1 MQKIRT
7 ILLATV
13 AVVAISKQSAV
24 AQGFNVGDNVAS
36 FSVGVGGNYGASST
50 YSSQTPALGLG
61 YEHGLMDLGPGV
73 LGIGGYLGYKS
84 LAYKY
89 SVPGVEYDWNWR
101 YTIIGVRGNWHYNEW
116 HGLDELDVYGGLMLS
131 YNSVK
136 WNDNTRYPANF
147 IRTPSSASSG
157 VGLSALLGARY
168 YFTPQLGGQ
177 LELGYG
183 ISYASLGLAYK
194 F

>member
-1 MQKIRT
+1 
-7 ILLATV
+7 
-13 AVVAISKQSAV
+13 
-24 AQGFNVGDNVAS
+24 
-36 FSVGVGGNYGASST
+36 
-50 YSSQTPALGLG
+50 
-61 YEHGLMDLGPGV
+61 
-73 LGIGGYLGYKS
+73 
-84 LAYKY
+84 
-89 SVPGVEYDWNWR
+89 
-101 YTIIGVRGNWHYNEW
+101 
-116 HGLDELDVYGGLMLS
+116 MLS

-136 WNDNTRYPANF
+136 WNHNPRYPANF